1 MCEEKYVTYKD
12 QLASRPHLM
21 KTTDSSVLVHSPKQP
36 HNLLIAF
43 YYLWLGNR
51 YCYRSSKPPPA
62 FPVTVMYVK
71 SSSLHQYRRGATMN
85 KGRTKYIF
93 LWNCS
98 WLAQRLCSLHLPVP
112 PRALSAGIWR
122 AVAAK
127 LPQQIAPGADYLRI
141 TWTRNK

>member
-12 QLASRPHLM
+12 QLASRPRLM
-21 KTTDSSVLVHSPKQP
+21 KTMDSSVLVHSPKQP

-51 YCYRSSKPPPA
+51 YRYRSSKPPPA
-62 FPVTVMYVK
+62 FPVSVTYVK
-71 SSSLHQYRRGATMN
+71 SSSLPQYRHGATIN

-98 WLAQRLCSLHLPVP
+98 WLDQHLCSLHLPVP
-112 PRALSAGIWR
+112 PWALSTGIRR
-122 AVAAK
+122 AEAQA
-127 LPQQIAPGADYLRI
+127 LPSSLSKQPWVLT
-141 TWTRNK
+141 TWTCNK